1 MAETKL
7 SDLAFVPEDF
17 MASGVRLSTEKSNLF
32 RSGAVTPVNAIVP
45 AAGKTMAMPN
55 WKDLSGSAED
65 LADSASLT
73 VNAINS
79 EVAIAVLR
87 FAGKA
92 YGAND
97 LVSALAGSDPLG
109 ALAGQVANFWQREYD
124 RTAVAALQ
132 GAVESDQV
140 NDISGGAGAA
150 AVFSPEAY
158 LDTKQKW
165 GENNQGQKIA
175 LMNSATYTLIKK
187 LDLIDYIPNSQ
198 GQATETYLGDLIV
211 VSDRIA
217 VTAGVTNTYILT
229 PGAIGFANGS
239 DAAKYFE
246 TDRDIKAGSDFFTT
260 RARFAMHVFGSSFT
274 GSPAGA
280 GATLAELGTVGNWT
294 RLVDLKDAPVQVL
307 KHKLA

>member
-17 MASGVRLSTEKSNLF
+17 MAYGVRLSTEKSALF
-32 RSGAVTPVNAIVP
+32 QSGAVANVP
-45 AAGKTMAMPN
+45 ALVPSAGKTMAMPR
-55 WKDLSGSAED
+55 WKDLAGSAED
-65 LADSASLT
+65 LADSAGLT
-73 VNAINS
+73 VNAITSEN
-79 EVAIAVLR
+79 EVAVIRL
-87 FAGKA
+87 AGKA

-97 LVSALAGSDPLG
+97 LVAVLAGADPLG
-109 ALAGQVANFWQREYD
+109 ALAGQVSNFWAREYN
-124 RTAVAALQ
+124 RTAVAVLT
-132 GAVESDQV
+132 GAIETDQV
-140 NDISGGAGAA
+140 NDISGGTGAA

-165 GENNQGQKIA
+165 GDNNQGQKIA

-198 GQATETYLGDLIV
+198 GRATETYMGDLIV
-211 VSDRIA
+211 VDDHIA
-217 VTAGVTNTYILT
+217 VTTGVTSTYILD
-229 PGAIGFANGS
+229 PGAIGFADGS

-260 RARFAMHVFGSSFT
+260 RARFTMHVAGSSFT

-280 GATLAELGTVGNWT
+280 GATLTELATGSNWT
-294 RLVDLKDAPVQVL
+294 RLVDLKDAPVVAL